1 MDRRICLTR
10 LLPAAVLAALVFP
23 ASASAQ
29 VGLGVGASTAPG
41 YYGPYASPFFGFAA
55 WPGYRGAIGSYWTNG
70 LSLYGPPV
78 PTAGPIPGVFGNYDL
93 SSQWQQ
99 RASAGF
105 TGYPG
110 YGVYVPLG
118 RRYPRLPPA
127 PVIIEPLPPT
137 PIAPGP
143 VGCVML
149 SVRVPQPN
157 AEVFIAGVK
166 MTQTGFD
173 RLYMTPPLPADK
185 QTQIEV
191 SARWTE
197 RAVIVERKKVAVGV
211 PGEVVRVD
219 LGSP

>member
-1 MDRRICLTR
+1 MRRFRLIR
-10 LLPAAVLAALVFP
+10 LLPAVALAALVLP
-23 ASASAQ
+23 GSASAQ
-29 VGLGVGASTAPG
+29 VGLGVGASTGPG
-41 YYGPYASPFFGFAA
+41 AYGPYASPFFGFAA
-55 WPGYRGAIGSYWTNG
+55 WPGYRGAVGSYWTNG

-93 SSQWQQ
+93 SAQWQM
-99 RASAGF
+99 RASSGF

-118 RRYPRLPPA
+118 RRLPRPPPL

-143 VGCVML
+143 VGSVIL

-157 AEVFIAGVK
+157 AEVFVAGIK
-166 MTQTGFD
+166 MKQTGFD
-173 RLYMTPPLPADK
+173 RLYITPPLPADK
-185 QTQIEV
+185 QTETEV
-191 SARWTE
+191 FARWTE
-197 RAVIVERKKVAVGV
+197 RAAIVERKKLAVGV

-219 LGSP
+219 FTSP